1 VTVSTSTHGS
11 ATSSPLV
18 KGSPTKPPVTNNPL
32 PEKTQKNNV
41 SAVMVGLL
49 STRARRNRHGL
60 TLLGALLLLSAYIG
74 VVSGSLSIN
83 VGELL
88 WHELS
93 QLTGPFFSQGASI
106 EESGVNR
113 EATPLGVSTTF
124 NSTHWYVLTELRLPR
139 VIMTL
144 FIGALLAVSGC
155 AMQGLV
161 RNPLADPGLI
171 GIAGG
176 AAAAA
181 AVSMA
186 IVPPL
191 VPALASVWVA
201 LWAFGGAL
209 LSVWTV
215 LRFANSTQGVSVATL
230 ILAGV
235 AINAFTGT
243 IIGAISYVASD
254 DALRQITYWTMG
266 SLAGASWTLCALV
279 AAAGIIAITGL
290 MMSRNALNLLALGE
304 NEAAYMG
311 LNVARYKH
319 VILWL
324 VAFAVAL
331 ATALCGIIGFVG
343 LVVPHMCRTL
353 FGVNHNVLIPAC
365 ALMGALLLTV
375 ADTLARTLFTPME
388 IPIGIVTSAI
398 GAPFFLYLLWQQKGV
413 FNGSF

>member
-1 VTVSTSTHGS
+1 MTAFS
-11 ATSSPLV
+11 SSPDAPSHTPNNKVLRKDVSGNNASALMVNLV
-18 KGSPTKPPVTNNPL
+18 
-32 PEKTQKNNV
+32 
-41 SAVMVGLL
+41 A
-49 STRARRNRHGL
+49 TRAKRKRYGL
-60 TLLGALLLLSAYIG
+60 ALLGALLLVSAYVG

-83 VGELL
+83 VSELL

-93 QLTGPFFSQGASI
+93 QLTRPLFSQGALI
-106 EESGVNR
+106 EEGGANR
-113 EATPLGVSTTF
+113 EGTF

-181 AVSMA
+181 AISMA

-209 LSVWTV
+209 LAVWTV
-215 LRFANSTQGVSVATL
+215 LRFANSAQGVSVATL

-279 AAAGIIAITGL
+279 AAAGIIAISGL
-290 MMSRNALNLLALGE
+290 MVSRNALNLLALGE
-304 NEAAYMG
+304 SEAAYMG
-311 LNVARYKH
+311 LNVARYKQA
-319 VILWL
+319 ILWL

-398 GAPFFLYLLWQQKGV
+398 GAPFFLYLLWKQKGV
-413 FNGSF
+413 FNGSL

>member
-1 VTVSTSTHGS
+1 MTASTSTLDS
-11 ATSSPLV
+11 ATSSPPANP
-18 KGSPTKPPVTNNPL
+18 SVTNNTL
-32 PEKTQKNNV
+32 PEKTQRN
-41 SAVMVGLL
+41 SASARMVNLL
-49 STRARRNRHGL
+49 STRARRKRQGL
-60 TLLGALLLLSAYIG
+60 ILLSVLLLLSAYVG

-93 QLTGPFFSQGASI
+93 QLTGQFFSEGALI
-106 EESGVNR
+106 EESGVSR
-113 EATPLGVSTTF
+113 ETTPLGVSTTF

-209 LSVWTV
+209 LAVWTV
-215 LRFANSTQGVSVATL
+215 LRFANSAQGVSVATL

-279 AAAGIIAITGL
+279 AAAGVMAMTGL

-413 FNGSF
+413 FNGSL